1 MIKFLVRVTI
11 LLGIAGLFLAAV
23 VVLIEFTGKTPF
35 WSRHHGIN
43 LAYLGTFLI
52 VASMSYSLRKYK
64 LLKYGLLGLWLKG
77 HIVLGGTGL
86 LFVYAHAGLGLRAWV
101 PVFSLGGMVLVG
113 LTGLF
118 GWYMYLTKVKALLS
132 EIRSLE
138 EAEEYFLAKMAS
150 SAFRFWRFVHILAT
164 YTAFFFTIAH
174 VMSLVV
180 FRGFY

>member
-1 MIKFLVRVTI
+1 MIKFLTRI
-11 LLGIAGLFLAAV
+11 IIQFSIAGLFLAAV
-23 VVLIEFTGKTPF
+23 AILIKFAGAGPF

-43 LAYLGTFLI
+43 LAYLGTFLAL
-52 VASMSYSLRKYK
+52 ASMSYSLRKYK
-64 LLKYGLLGLWLKG
+64 VLKHGPLGMWLKA
-77 HIVLGGTGL
+77 HIALGGIGL
-86 LFVYAHAGLGLRAWV
+86 LFVFAHAGLALRAMV
-101 PVFSLGGMVLVG
+101 PIFSLVGMVLVG

-150 SAFRFWRFVHILAT
+150 TAFRFWRFVHILAT
-164 YTAFFFTIAH
+164 FAAFFFTVAH

-180 FRGFY
+180 FRGV